1 MQANSCL
8 HSETRK
14 CNLINLAHNTSCTLV
29 ACFIFQIFQ
38 LHPNLLTRHT
48 ATHHNNIYNVFICQI
63 FQHTA
68 THHNHIYNVFICQI
82 FQHTATHHNNIFIV
96 FSTYLQHFTTFHNIS
111 QHFTTFHNISQHFT
125 TFHNK
130 T

>member
-29 ACFIFQIFQ
+29 ACFISQIFQ

-48 ATHHNNIYNVFICQI
+48 ATHHNNIYNVFK
-63 FQHTA
+63 TYLKR
-68 THHNHIYNVFICQI
+68 IYNV
-82 FQHTATHHNNIFIV
+82 
-96 FSTYLQHFTTFHNIS
+96 FTTFHNIS
-111 QHFTTFHNISQHFT
+111 QHFTTFHSISQQDIRSGYMADAGSVAVCYYCV
-125 TFHNK
+125 
-130 T
+130 